1 VLYFGGGVVSGTIFL
16 APRAAA
22 VRGCGGADLARGA
35 IVTAGAHLGGAHIY
49 WGGGPPTAFDDPQG
63 FETIVCLETV
73 EHVDDPAALVDHLI
87 GLLRPGG
94 VFVASVPTTPSV
106 DVNPHHRHDF
116 SEGSF
121 RKLVGRHRLHEVDH
135 LRQVQPVSVGSVLR
149 RSEARMQDLRPNLLA
164 WYAANPSSLFR
175 RVAATL
181 RYGFTN
187 RYLTVAWRADD
198 AA

>member
-1 VLYFGGGVVSGTIFL
+1 VLDIACGVGYGTHFL
-16 APRAAA
+16 AERADAGTRFVGVDLA
-22 VRGCGGADLARGA
+22 PEAIEYARAHYGGADIEFAVGDA
-35 IVTAGAHLGGAHIY
+35 
-49 WGGGPPTAFDDPQG
+49 TAFDDPQG